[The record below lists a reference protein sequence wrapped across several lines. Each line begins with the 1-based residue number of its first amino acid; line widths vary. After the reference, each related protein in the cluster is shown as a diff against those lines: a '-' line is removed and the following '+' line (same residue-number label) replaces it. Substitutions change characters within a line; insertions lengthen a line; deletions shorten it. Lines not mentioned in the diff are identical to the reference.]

1 MDNVL
6 TKFVSDLIDRVH
18 GPFSFRFLLQ
28 PLVAL
33 FYATR
38 HGLADAR
45 AGRPAY
51 FWTITTNPAERSRL
65 LREGVKTMTQV
76 MIVGA
81 AIDAIY
87 QLIVFHW
94 IHPVQLV
101 VVILGLAFLP
111 YVIFRGPV
119 QRIASWWYARSGHP
133 RPRPF
138 DAGVDEAE
146 KDRARRRRAL

>member
-1 MDNVL
+1 MESVL
-6 TKFVSDLIDRVH
+6 TNFVSDLFGRLY
-18 GPFSFRFLLQ
+18 GPFSFRFVLQ

-51 FWTITTNPAERSRL
+51 FWTITTNPAERRNL
-65 LREGVKTMTQV
+65 LREGLKTMARV

-87 QLIVFHW
+87 QLIVFRW

-101 VVILGLAFLP
+101 VVVLGLAFLP
-111 YVIFRGPV
+111 YVMFRGPIE
-119 QRIASWWYARSGHP
+119 RIASWWYARSGHP
-133 RPRPF
+133 TPRPF
-138 DAGVDEAE
+138 DARLDEAE
-146 KDRARRRRAL
+146 QDRTGRKRRA

>member
-6 TKFVSDLIDRVH
+6 TTFVSDLIDRVH
-18 GPFSFRFLLQ
+18 GPFSFRFVLQ

-51 FWTITTNPAERSRL
+51 FWTITTNPVERSRL
-65 LREGVKTMTQV
+65 LREGVKTMTRV

-101 VVILGLAFLP
+101 VVVLGLAFIP

-119 QRIASWWYARSGHP
+119 ERIASWWYARSGHP
-133 RPRPF
+133 TPRPF
-138 DAGVDEAE
+138 DADVDEAQ
-146 KDRARRRRAL
+146 KDRARRRRPL